1 VTGEG
6 GNASR
11 EACVLCRIVAG
22 TERASFVHRDELV
35 SAFLDIRPINP
46 GHLLVIPNDHVER
59 TRDLPNSLA
68 DRVFEVGR
76 VLARAL
82 TASGLRADGTNLL
95 VADGEPA
102 GQEVFHAHL
111 HVVPRFVGDGFGLA
125 RRPGAEPAGGRA
137 ELDANAA
144 AIRNASEGIGRFSAR
159 DRVRVR
165 LVKPVT
171 ADIEYPVVVI
181 ADDGNHLVVEGPW
194 AEPEARDIGPVRFE
208 PGDVFTEH
216 YWRDRWYS
224 IKEIR
229 DASGVR
235 KGWYCDVARPVH
247 IEDRVIVS
255 EDLELDL
262 WVSAD
267 RRTVLRLDEDEF
279 EERRRVEADPDVER
293 HALLALE
300 ELERLADDGF
310 TELSARS

>member
-6 GNASR
+6 GDASTT
-11 EACVLCRIVAG
+11 ACVFCRIVAG
-22 TERASFVHRDELV
+22 TERASFVHRDDLV

-46 GHLLVIPNDHVER
+46 GHLLVIPNDHIER
-59 TRDLPNSLA
+59 TRDLPDPLA
-68 DRVFEVGR
+68 DRLFG
-76 VLARAL
+76 LARAL
-82 TASGLRADGTNLL
+82 ARALVASGLRADGTNLL

-137 ELDANAA
+137 ELDANAT
-144 AIRNASEGIGRFSAR
+144 AIRNSSKKTGQLPAG
-159 DRVRVR
+159 DQVRVR
-165 LVKPVT
+165 LVKPT
-171 ADIEYPVVVI
+171 RADVEYPVVVI
-181 ADDGNHLVVEGPW
+181 ADDGNHLVVHGPW

-208 PGDVFTEH
+208 PGDLFTEH

-235 KGWYCDVARPVH
+235 KGWYCDVARPVR
-247 IEDRVIVS
+247 IQGGMIVS
-255 EDLELDL
+255 EDLDLDL

-267 RRTVLRLDEDEF
+267 RDTILRLDEADF
-279 EERRRVEADPDVER
+279 EASGLPRTDPDAAEQ
-293 HALLALE
+293 ALSAIE
-300 ELERLADDGF
+300 ELERRARNGFEEIADMD
-310 TELSARS
+310 